1 MYLISLLCKKYKIVG
16 TKTNVTIY
24 IISQLSE
31 IENLDF
37 KIRKSLL
44 IRWYLHRNWFLTLL
58 GIYSTL
64 QKLMKFTLYI
74 TYKNYQNVEF
84 SKMLYGRLQNSFGVI
99 FLDEVPRNQ

>member
-44 IRWYLHRNWFLTLL
+44 IRWYFHRNWFLTLL

-64 QKLMKFTLYI
+64 QKLTKFTLYYI
-74 TYKNYQNVEF
+74 
-84 SKMLYGRLQNSFGVI
+84 
-99 FLDEVPRNQ
+99 